1 MNTFLTLQSVDDVLE
16 RIAAFAPLEEEYIPA
31 AQALG
36 RTLAREFLSPEDLPG
51 FDRSTVD
58 GFAVRARDV
67 FGASEG
73 SPALLDLNGV
83 CRMGQVPD
91 VVLKAGQCASIWT
104 GGMLPEGAD
113 AVVML
118 EYSRKVGETQIELTR
133 PVAPQDN
140 VILRDEDV
148 AAGVPLFPAGRVL
161 RPQDIGLLAS
171 LGQETVAVRRKP
183 KIAVISSGDEVVPVS
198 TPLRPGLVRESN
210 SFMLCS
216 LVESAGGEATN
227 LGLVPDD
234 LDALT
239 AALEKGLAFA
249 DAVLVSGGS
258 SAGQRDFTRPAFERL
273 PGWKVVVHGIA
284 MRPGKPTIFARSG
297 NKALWGLPGNP
308 TAAFITAEVFVRALL
323 RALLGEERA
332 PEPRIGLT
340 ARLSRRIA
348 SAQGRRDFIRVS
360 LKACPEGNDFPIAVP
375 VLGPS
380 GLVSNPVRADG
391 LIVCH
396 ESQEGLDAGQLVDV
410 HLLRPL

>member
-1 MNTFLTLQSVDDVLE
+1 MNTFLILQTVDEVLE
-16 RIAAFAPLEEEYIPA
+16 RITAIAPVEEETIPVS
-31 AQALG
+31 QGLG
-36 RTLAREFLSPEDLPG
+36 RTLAREVLSAENLPG

-73 SPALLDLNGV
+73 TPALMDLVGE
-83 CRMGQVPD
+83 CRMGRIPD
-91 VVLKAGQCASIWT
+91 MVVGPGQSARIWT

-118 EYSRKVGETQIELTR
+118 EYSRKVGEAQVELTR

-140 VILRDEDV
+140 VILHNEDV
-148 AAGVPLFPAGRVL
+148 AAGSRLFPAGCTL
-161 RPQDIGLLAS
+161 CPQDLGLLAS
-171 LGQETVAVRRKP
+171 LGQERITVRRKP
-183 KIAVISSGDEVVPVS
+183 KVAVISSGDEVVPVS
-198 TPLRPGLVRESN
+198 TPLQPGLVRESN

-216 LVESAGGEATN
+216 LVEAAGGEATN

-273 PGWKVVVHGIA
+273 PGWEVVVHGIA
-284 MRPGKPTIFARSG
+284 MKPGKPTILARKG
-297 NKALWGLPGNP
+297 DKTLWGLPGNP
-308 TAAFITAEVFVRALL
+308 TAAFITAEVFIRALL
-323 RALLGEERA
+323 RALLGQERVT
-332 PEPRIGLT
+332 PGPMGIK
-340 ARLSRRIA
+340 ARLSRRVA
-348 SAQGRRDFIRVS
+348 SAQGRRDFLRVG
-360 LKACPEGNDFPIAVP
+360 LEACREGDDFPVAVP
-375 VLGPS
+375 FLGPS

-396 ESQEGLDAGQLVDV
+396 ESLEGLDAGQLVDV